1 MNQADSGR
9 VCLRWAYRGVVCG
22 DEVGERDSL
31 KVVAP
36 ELRSYN
42 SDGAGYAC
50 GLTTID
56 ISQTDSTLAKKRPR
70 CDTQG
75 VATEIRIAP
84 VENVVRAT
92 IARAID

>member
-9 VCLRWAYRGVVCG
+9 ACRSHQFCRVIRGF
-22 DEVGERDSL
+22 ELGERDSL

-50 GLTTID
+50 GLTTLEVRQIN
-56 ISQTDSTLAKKRPR
+56 STLAKKRPR
-70 CDTQG
+70 CDTQD

-84 VENVVRAT
+84 VEHVVRAT
-92 IARAID
+92 IAKAID

>member
-1 MNQADSGR
+1 MNQADPARACRNHHS
-9 VCLRWAYRGVVCG
+9 CLIIFGF
-22 DEVGERDSL
+22 ELGERDSL

-50 GLTTID
+50 GLTTIEVRQ
-56 ISQTDSTLAKKRPR
+56 INSTLAKKRPR
-70 CDTQG
+70 CDTQD

-84 VENVVRAT
+84 VEHVVRAT
-92 IARAID
+92 IAKAID

>member
-1 MNQADSGR
+1 MNQADSVR
-9 VCLRWAYRGVVCG
+9 VCLSGAYRGVVCG

-50 GLTTID
+50 GLTTLEVRQIN
-56 ISQTDSTLAKKRPR
+56 STLAKKRPR
-70 CDTQG
+70 CDTQD

-84 VENVVRAT
+84 VEHVVRAT
-92 IARAID
+92 IAKAID